1 MKIAINTCFGGFSLS
16 KEAYDYLG
24 LEWDNYGYKYDNK
37 NERSNIKLI
46 ECIEKLGEKANG
58 LYANIKIIEIP
69 DNIKYYIYDY
79 DGKETIHEEH
89 RSWS

>member
-1 MKIAINTCFGGFSLS
+1 MKVAINTCFGGFGLS

-24 LEWDNYGYKYDNK
+24 LEWDNYGYKYDNQ

-46 ECIEKLGEKANG
+46 ECIEELGEKANG

-69 DNIKYYIYDY
+69 DNIKYYIDNY
-79 DGKETIHEEH
+79 DGKETIRKEYDT
-89 RSWS
+89 WQ